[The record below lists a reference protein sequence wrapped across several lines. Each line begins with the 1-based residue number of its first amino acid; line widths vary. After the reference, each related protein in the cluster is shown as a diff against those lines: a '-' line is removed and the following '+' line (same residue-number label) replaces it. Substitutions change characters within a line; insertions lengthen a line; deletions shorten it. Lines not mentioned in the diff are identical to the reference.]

1 MKIPRKLIVLFFVG
15 WMIFVTICSL
25 LPSDDVV
32 VLAER
37 LLPWDKLDKV
47 GHFTAYFFAA
57 FLFFFSFSTRFKWA
71 DIYAVLFASGY
82 GAIMEI
88 AQLFVPGRV
97 GCIQDVAIDLSGAL
111 FFFALYR
118 ILWGKI

>member
-1 MKIPRKLIVLFFVG
+1 MKISRKLFILFFVG
-15 WMIFVTICSL
+15 WMVFVTICSL
-25 LPSDDVV
+25 LPNGVA
-32 VLAER
+32 LAEM
-37 LLPWDKLDKV
+37 LVPWDKLDKV
-47 GHFTAYFFAA
+47 GHFTAYFFTAL
-57 FLFFFSFSTRFKWA
+57 LFFFSFRTRFKWA

-82 GAIMEI
+82 GAIMEV

-97 GCIQDVAIDLSGAL
+97 GCLQDVAINLSGAL